1 MLSEQQMR
9 EMLASMRG
17 EMEAATEP
25 YVGRGIAHDVI
36 LGDIFQEVERGEDYT
51 PPPITSQTIVFVVEH
66 LRGKCVF
73 ENTFDGWSADFED
86 PENLTIS
93 DFSSDI
99 REEIS
104 SIVNSKHFFYTPYGQ
119 KGMPTHFLNTEHI
132 IQITP
137 FMEEDYLKQQST
149 FHSTTP
155 PRLTI

>member
-1 MLSEQQMR
+1 MLSEQEMR

-17 EMEAATEP
+17 EIEAATES
-25 YVGRGIAHDVI
+25 YVGRGIGHDVV
-36 LGDIFQEVERGEDYT
+36 LGDIFRQVEREEEST
-51 PPPITSQTIVFVVEH
+51 RHHIISETVVFVVEH

-73 ENTFDGWSADFED
+73 ENTFHVRSADFED
-86 PENLTIS
+86 PDNLTMS

-104 SIVNSKHFFYTPYGQ
+104 NIVRSKHFFYTPYGE

>member
-1 MLSEQQMR
+1 MLSEQEMR
-9 EMLASMRG
+9 EMLASMRA

-25 YVGRGIAHDVI
+25 YVGRGIGHDVI
-36 LGDIFQEVERGEDYT
+36 LGDIFHEVERGEEHT
-51 PPPITSQTIVFVVEH
+51 NPRIISQTIVFVVEH

-73 ENTFDGWSADFED
+73 ENTFHVRSADFED
-86 PENLTIS
+86 PDNLTMS

-99 REEIS
+99 TEEIS
-104 SIVNSKHFFYTPYGQ
+104 DIVRSKHFFYTPYGE
-119 KGMPTHFLNTEHI
+119 KGIPTHFLNTEHI